1 MEKYRPIEVRQLAIF
16 LPYVKAFCENGKS
29 TCFPSLVAPAEFI
42 RFQADVGA
50 PVQPN
55 GLTLYDT
62 TDGDLF
68 IGELAARQ
76 GRPGVVRSPRD
87 RNRVTDPIMTHLADA
102 AFARLLHG
110 VDYVRARV
118 VTGLPVDYYRDADQL
133 ADHLRGQHLA
143 QTDGYSV
150 VVDVED
156 VLVVPQPFG
165 ALLSILLDERGR
177 LMADVAHLAQGR
189 VAVLDVG
196 QFTTDLILIDGL
208 EYIETGSG
216 SLEVGVSTALEML
229 RKVLLDEHRVS
240 YETHQLE
247 VAIRRGWLVIDGQT
261 VHLNGLAGDH
271 LSTIAQSVEARA
283 RTLWNIGALSAIVL
297 AGGGALALQRWL
309 EPYFAQ
315 AIYAPDAAMA
325 NATGFLRYGLR
336 RWR

>member
-1 MEKYRPIEVRQLAIF
+1 MDTMIIGIDVGYGQTKAVADNGQL
-16 LPYVKAFCENGKS
+16 V
-29 TCFPSLVAPAEFI
+29 CFPSLVAPAEFI

-68 IGELAARQ
+68 VGELAARQ
-76 GRPGVVRSPRD
+76 GRPGAVRSPRD
-87 RNRVTDPIMTHLADA
+87 RDRVTDPIMTHLADA

-110 VDYVRARV
+110 VDYTRARV

-143 QTDGYSV
+143 QTDGHSV
-150 VVDVED
+150 VVDVEE

-196 QFTTDLILIDGL
+196 MFTSDLILVDGL
-208 EYIETGSG
+208 EYIEAGSG

-229 RKVLLDEHRVS
+229 RKVLLDEHRIS
-240 YETHQLE
+240 YEPHQLE

-271 LSTIAQSVEARA
+271 LSTIAQSVGARA
-283 RTLWNIGALSAIVL
+283 RTLWNVGTLSAIVL

-309 EPYFAQ
+309 EPHFKQ

-325 NATGFLRYGLR
+325 NVTGFLHYGLR